1 MFRVKICGVMTP
13 ADARLV
19 ADAGAD
25 AIGLN
30 FVAGSPRRLDLT
42 VARAVTDAIP
52 KGVLRV
58 GVFAGVAAEEIQRVA
73 MLVGLNAIQLH
84 GHLEPQTNG
93 GEAAAYD
100 PPELCAQLASLLAGM
115 PLIRAVRLQ
124 PEGASGVGESPHAG
138 WNGLAAARRW
148 IEAARACGKA
158 PDIVVVDAGLARG
171 TPSGQLGGTG
181 ATVNW
186 EELTRAGSLGI
197 PMALAGGLTPDNVA
211 NAMRLTGIGS
221 VDTAS
226 GVESALGRKDPEKV
240 RAFVAAALLRTF
252 PPAFPSIGSCS

>member
-13 ADARLV
+13 TDARLV

-30 FVAGSPRRLDLT
+30 FVVGSPRRLEFT
-42 VARAVTDAIP
+42 VARAVADAVP

-58 GVFAGVAAEEIQRVA
+58 GVFAGVAAEEIRRVA
-73 MLVGLNAIQLH
+73 RLVGLDAIQLH

-93 GEAAAYD
+93 GDAAAYD
-100 PPELCAQLASLLAGM
+100 PPELCAELASLLPGM

-124 PEGASGVGESPHAG
+124 PDGPESPAESPHASG
-138 WNGLAAARRW
+138 NGLAAARRW
-148 IEAARACGKA
+148 IEAARASGKA
-158 PDIVVVDAGLARG
+158 PDIAVVDAGLARG

-181 ATVNW
+181 LTVDW
-186 EELTRAGSLGI
+186 EALTRAGSLGI
-197 PMALAGGLTPDNVA
+197 PMALAGGLTPNNVA

-240 RAFVAAALLRTF
+240 LAFVAAALLRPF
-252 PPAFPSIGSCS
+252 PKAF

>member
-73 MLVGLNAIQLH
+73 RLVGLNAIQLH

-226 GVESALGRKDPEKV
+226 GVESAPGRKDPEKV

>member
-226 GVESALGRKDPEKV
+226 GVESAPGRKDPEKV